1 MVFSFFISNFEIIF
15 NKKAEFLGKKTT
27 DNLAETPGTYMD
39 IAIVVVVTSFMSI
52 SVHMSHKHIDMTRPL
67 WLKVQYCPDVA
78 SYFSPYARL
87 KVTVMGIFLTQT

>member
-1 MVFSFFISNFEIIF
+1 MSYGDKLPLILHLYIPGYRNCCRCDIIYV
-15 NKKAEFLGKKTT
+15 NIL
-27 DNLAETPGTYMD
+27 
-39 IAIVVVVTSFMSI
+39 
-52 SVHMSHKHIDMTRPL
+52 HMSHKHIDMTRPL